1 MCSHLIGANEKPA
14 CVKACCGKA
23 RQIIDAGDLGAVSEY
38 NRAAG
43 AANVHNL
50 PDEGNGPTGRYVLSA
65 KNAKWQE
72 RRGWQFFP
80 ETAD

>member
-1 MCSHLIGANEKPA
+1 MCSHLIGPDEKPA

-23 RQIIDAGDLGAVSEY
+23 RQVIDAGDAGAVNEY
-38 NRAAG
+38 NKIAG
-43 AANVHNL
+43 AANVHSL
-50 PDEGNGPTGRYVLSA
+50 PNEGNDPTGRYVLSA

-80 ETAD
+80 ETDD